1 MKDINEVIKD
11 VSVPYISERDSTE
24 SIILQFIEYVKE
36 IERRRGLTEDQ
47 IIAKYSHGCCEQLQ
61 RGILDVARAFG
72 KHCINRR
79 ISNCQM
85 TKLENLSNGGSHYV
99 VETYPEDMSTDEFLS
114 EKGSKNVRF
123 FDITGKHNADWP
135 LKFANEFYI
144 KNEKYIHIKR
154 AMTEEQIAED
164 DNIPGFYAAR
174 TIIEKNR
181 DKDRYTKIQDL
192 ITQMGWYHKGQSTL
206 SILDFKK
213 MCIELGVNCDEL
225 MEYAKEKASFRD
237 DIDKLNQTELQSI
250 VERMPQIEK
259 TEIRKEVN

>member
-1 MKDINEVIKD
+1 MKDINEIIKD
-11 VSVPYISERDSTE
+11 VSVPYITERDSTE

-61 RGILDVARAFG
+61 HGILDVARAFG
-72 KHCINRR
+72 KNCINLR

-85 TKLENLSNGGSHYV
+85 PKLKNLRSGSHYV
-99 VETYPEDMSTDEFLS
+99 IQTYPEDLSTDDIIS
-114 EKGSKNVRF
+114 GQGDEKTLY

-164 DNIPGFYAAR
+164 DDIPEFYAAR

-181 DKDRYTKIQDL
+181 DNDRYSKVQDL

-206 SILDFKK
+206 SIPDFKK

>member
-36 IERRRGLTEDQ
+36 IERKRGLTEEQ

-61 RGILDVARAFG
+61 HGILDVARAFG

-85 TKLENLSNGGSHYV
+85 PKLENLSNEGSHYV
-99 VETYPEDMSTDEFLS
+99 VETYPEDMSTDEILS

-144 KNEKYIHIKR
+144 KNEKYINIKR

-174 TIIEKNR
+174 IIIEKNR
-181 DKDRYTKIQDL
+181 DKDRYSKVQKL
-192 ITQMGWYHKGQSTL
+192 IKQMGWYHKGQSTL
-206 SILDFKK
+206 SIDDLKK
-213 MCIELGVNCDEL
+213 TSIELGVNFDEI
-225 MEYAKEKASFRD
+225 MEFAKERTSFRD
-237 DIDKLNQTELQSI
+237 EIDKLSEVELQSLI
-250 VERMPQIEK
+250 ERINQIEN
-259 TEIRKEVN
+259 TEIRKEIN